1 MAASVEVRV
10 PFVDREM
17 VNFAMSIPGKF
28 KFRKGEGKYILKKT
42 AEKTLPREVIYRP
55 KASFGAPIR
64 SWISGDL
71 REMIDDL
78 LSKETVERR
87 GILSYPFV
95 KKLIYED
102 RTGLSDHAYQIY
114 QLLTL
119 ELWMREFYD
128 R

>member
-1 MAASVEVRV
+1 YI
-10 PFVDREM
+10 DREM

-28 KFRKGEGKYILKKT
+28 KYAKGEGKYILKKA
-42 AEKTLPREVIYRP
+42 AEKTLSKEIIYRP

-64 SWISGDL
+64 SWVSGDL
-71 REMIDDL
+71 REMINDL
-78 LSKETVERR
+78 LSESTIARR
-87 GILSYPFV
+87 GILNYPLV
-95 KKLIYED
+95 KKLIEAD
-102 RTGLSDHAYQIY
+102 RAGTLDNAYQIY